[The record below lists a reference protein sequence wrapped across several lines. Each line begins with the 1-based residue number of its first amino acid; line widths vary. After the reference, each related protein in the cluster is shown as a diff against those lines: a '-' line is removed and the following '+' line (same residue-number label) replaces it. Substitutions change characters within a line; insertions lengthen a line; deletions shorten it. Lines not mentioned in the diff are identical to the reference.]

1 MTSEP
6 LPSRTG
12 DGNAETEGG
21 RRYDEFHESV
31 EMRRLVRVEKLLTC
45 SSADHLR
52 FAAELTADARRA
64 EEVNTQLL
72 WALAKQGQ
80 NR

>member
-1 MTSEP
+1 MT
-6 LPSRTG
+6 T
-12 DGNAETEGG
+12 ETEGG
-21 RRYDEFHESV
+21 KRHDEFVESR
-31 EMRRLVRVEKLLTC
+31 EMRHLVRVEKLLAC